1 MDLESAE
8 ISFKFKIAV
17 LVLNRRITDGD
28 YMLMHGRIKREL
40 KEWADT
46 CGGKIILPNRK
57 VAVAKFVAKR

>member
-8 ISFKFKIAV
+8 QAFKFKIAV
-17 LVLNRRITDGD
+17 LFLSKQITEGD
-28 YMLMHGRIKREL
+28 YMLLHGRIKREL